1 MKSNSFNLWLILSI
15 SSAIRALFYHL
26 SREEA
31 AASVK
36 GKTHTASRKTRD
48 KLKSLM
54 ASAREVED
62 TNKSVIYTLSEN
74 ARR

>member
-15 SSAIRALFYHL
+15 SSAIRALCYHL
-26 SREEA
+26 SRDEERG
-31 AASVK
+31 SVK
-36 GKTHTASRKTRD
+36 GKTHTVCQKTRD
-48 KLKSLM
+48 KMKSFM
-54 ASAREVED
+54 STINRVED